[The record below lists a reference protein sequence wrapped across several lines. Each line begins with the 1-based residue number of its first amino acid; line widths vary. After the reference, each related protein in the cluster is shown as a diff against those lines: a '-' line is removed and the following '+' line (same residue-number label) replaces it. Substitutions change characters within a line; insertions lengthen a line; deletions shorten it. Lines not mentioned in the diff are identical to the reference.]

1 MDLSPGEK
9 AVLGQVRVLYS
20 QSLQRDQEVKALVL
34 QWPPTHYETY
44 KSAFGG
50 LLDKRMIERT
60 GGEVFRITDTGLTA
74 IGAAAPKAPK
84 APSGAPR
91 IIHHRPL
98 QPDVVLRATKV
109 PSKIRGAFSRFA
121 AGLFRG
127 RA

>member
-20 QSLQRDQEVKALVL
+20 QSLQRDQQTKALVL

-50 LLDKRMIERT
+50 LLAKQLIERT

-74 IGAAAPKAPK
+74 IGATVPKPPKAP
-84 APSGAPR
+84 AAAPR
-91 IIHHRPL
+91 IIHRRPVQRVAL
-98 QPDVVLRATKV
+98 QATRL
-109 PSKIRGAFSRFA
+109 PSGIRGAFSRFA

>member
-20 QSLQRDQEVKALVL
+20 QSSRRDQQVKALVL

-50 LLDKRMIERT
+50 LLAKQLIERT
-60 GGEVFRITDTGLTA
+60 GGEAFRITDTGLTA
-74 IGAAAPKAPK
+74 IGAAVPKAPK
-84 APSGAPR
+84 APVAAPR
-91 IIHHRPL
+91 IVHHAPL
-98 QPDVVLRATKV
+98 QRDVALQVAEA
-109 PSKIRGAFSRFA
+109 PSGIRGAFSRFA
-121 AGLFRG
+121 AGLFRS